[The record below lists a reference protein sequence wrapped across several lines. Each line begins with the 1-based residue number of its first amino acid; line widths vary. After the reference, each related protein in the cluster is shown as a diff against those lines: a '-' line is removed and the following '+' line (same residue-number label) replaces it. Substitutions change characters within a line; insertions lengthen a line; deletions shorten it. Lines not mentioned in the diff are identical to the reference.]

1 MHKTNKRWV
10 ALLAATMGVASAQA
24 ETLTWTGGAT
34 GDFTA
39 SANWS
44 PAQAPQPGDTL
55 VINKTVTFD
64 AATFDV
70 GSEGLTFQ
78 STAKVVNQVAFTGSG
93 NITVRSNSAGY
104 FQTASCPSHMGD
116 WHIYGGVF
124 EPQTETLGSGTVF
137 VESGDSNAQLQIGG
151 ATFRN
156 DIQIVGHSTKP
167 AINFTNAGRLAGVL
181 SSDADFTINIAYV
194 YGRATII
201 TLRGGRTVIVNCD
214 KNSNGSIIYN
224 LDFSGIVEA
233 QIVKNGAGT
242 LRFTGVSTA
251 TDATVTVNNGTVE
264 FTESAEWGGS
274 SVTANGA
281 TSVLR
286 FSGRNLTSNDAT
298 VSVTDGAKID
308 LTTLAAIPH
317 VTLGET
323 ALKSGFYLAS
333 DWADGLTGSG
343 LLSVGSDVATWI
355 GDAAGA
361 WSDGANW
368 STGVAP
374 KGMMIAKFTNA
385 VDLANETFD
394 FGDEGVCIW
403 NLANADLIQR
413 TMFSGTGKYYKFG
426 AGAINYKAESS
437 YTGGTLFADGYARV
451 ETPYTNKVFG
461 ASEGIVE
468 FTRSADGK
476 HPYLEFGTWN
486 VTLPNRIRFIGAT
499 SVARMQISNN
509 IKLTGDIEADANVY
523 ILSKWGPMWA
533 EGGFTAPG
541 QTLTFEEPDEKRGW
555 TSYIAGAVDA
565 SLLKK
570 GTGSLELRGQSTVET
585 NVLTVAK
592 GTLALTADATWTGL
606 VVVQNGGLLK
616 LNGNGNLSSAATL
629 TIEAGGKVEI
639 AKGVKIEIASLVID
653 GKAMPTGS
661 SYSVRTRP
669 DVFAGEGRVK
679 VGQIGTLII
688 LR

>member
-1 MHKTNKRWV
+1 MHKTSKRWA
-10 ALLAATMGVASAQA
+10 ALLVATVGVVNAQA
-24 ETLTWTGGAT
+24 ETLTWNGGPTAT
-34 GDFTA
+34 GVFA
-39 SANWS
+39 SAENWS
-44 PAQAPQPGDTL
+44 PQQVPRPGDTL
-55 VINKTVTFD
+55 VINDAVTF
-64 AATFDV
+64 AEATFDV
-70 GSEGLTFQ
+70 GEQGLTLQ
-78 STAKVVNQVAFTGSG
+78 NTAKVVCKVAFAGAG
-93 NITVRSNSAGY
+93 DITIRSKTQWYDAFFQSAP
-104 FQTASCPSHMGD
+104 CPSHTGN
-116 WHIYGGVF
+116 WHVYDGVF
-124 EPQTETLGSGTVF
+124 EPSGALGSGTVY
-137 VESGDSNAQLQIGG
+137 VESGASSAQLRIGY
-151 ATFRN
+151 AIFEN
-156 DIQIVGHSTKP
+156 DIQIVGYSSNP
-167 AINFTNAGRLAGVL
+167 AINFSNAGKLTGML
-181 SSDADFTINIAYV
+181 SSDANFTIYV
-194 YGRATII
+194 AWVNAGERAEVRN
-201 TLRGGRTVIVNCD
+201 LAGGKVCTVNL
-214 KNSNGSIIYN
+214 GGHN
-224 LDFSGIVEA
+224 LDFSGRVNA
-233 QIVKNGAGT
+233 QIVKNGVGT

-286 FSGRNLTSNDAT
+286 FSGRNLTSDDAT

-355 GDAAGA
+355 GGAAGA

-368 STGVAP
+368 SMGVAP

-541 QTLTFEEPDEKRGW
+541 QTLTFEERDENRGW
-555 TSYIAGAVDA
+555 TSYIAGAIDA
-565 SLLKK
+565 SLLKQ

-653 GKAMPTGS
+653 GKAMPAGS
-661 SYSVRTRP
+661 SYSVLTRP

-679 VGQIGTLII
+679 VGQIGTFII